1 MIQARY
7 RQDYDGEFVIL
18 RTEIVGGVKQEVR
31 DWVPNPIE
39 NYHISQRAA
48 VIGSSVDRGL
58 FDFTR
63 LQRHRGG
70 LLGKKKLQTYGTGNL
85 WRDMRF
91 DFFVSTD
98 GTVLNEL
105 TESSYDQ
112 TSTVYTNARHIV
124 EKPGRFYL
132 IPFRPMLDNL
142 ATNIYVAAF
151 DGHQEIFLLGYTN
164 ETVAQTRYW
173 QRDVD
178 LVLKTYSNVKF
189 KIIGVESNI
198 PDLWKVHTNVE
209 CWNYRKFVTYCDV

>member
-7 RQDYDGEFVIL
+7 RQDYDGEFVVL
-18 RTEIVGGVKQEVR
+18 STEIVNGVKQEVR
-31 DWVPNPIE
+31 DWIPNPIE
-39 NYHISQRAA
+39 NYHISHRAA
-48 VIGSSVDRGL
+48 VIGSSVDREI
-58 FDFTR
+58 FNYTR

-85 WRDMRF
+85 WQDMRF

-98 GTVLNEL
+98 SEVLSQIVEHG
-105 TESSYDQ
+105 YDQ
-112 TSTVYTNARHIV
+112 SATIYTNARHIV
-124 EKPGRFYL
+124 EMPGRFYL

-164 ETVAQTRYW
+164 ETVGQTSYW

-178 LVLKTYSNVKF
+178 SLIKTYTNVKF
-189 KIIGVESNI
+189 TFVGVEQNI
-198 PDLWKVHTNVE
+198 PNLWKKHSHVD
-209 CWNYRKFVTYCDV
+209 CWDYRKFVTYCDV